1 MLPVILRPLYHRKQ
15 ECMGIFFAPDKAVSN
30 AIRLIRNV
38 RWSRTHRC
46 WYLPLKRFY
55 FEELK
60 RVLGTIATLRTDEL
74 KIYLQ
79 KRNQVREIRRQSNQH
94 ETKGIV
100 NVSLSNISQENLQ
113 QLELMVNTLRIK
125 AYSSNTIRVYKN
137 EMLALLKLLG
147 QRPVQMLDARH
158 IKSYILWQLQ
168 VKKISESKA
177 NSSLNALKF
186 YFEQELYQPKIF
198 MEIPRPKMPL
208 QLPTVHSQQQVKK
221 IIQATSNLKHKAMLM
236 TGYSAGLR
244 ISEIVSLKIRD
255 IDSERMVITVRS
267 GKGKKDRQVGLSLR
281 LLETLREY
289 FKKYHPKEYLFEGI
303 DGGPYA
309 VRSLQQVFKE
319 AKERSGNL
327 KKGGI
332 HSLRHSYATHLLE
345 EGTDIRFIQ
354 DLLGHNNLMTT
365 HRYTHVSV
373 TRTDKIQ
380 SPLDKLG
387 LE

>member
-1 MLPVILRPLYHRKQ
+1 
-15 ECMGIFFAPDKAVSN
+15 MGIFFAPDKEISN
-30 AIRLIRNV
+30 AIRVIKNI
-38 RWSRTHRC
+38 RWSRSYQC
-46 WYLPLKRFY
+46 WYLPLTRFY
-55 FEELK
+55 YEELK
-60 RVLGTIATLRTDEL
+60 RVVGSIATLHTDEL
-74 KIYLQ
+74 RVYLQ
-79 KRNQVREIRRQSNQH
+79 KRRQVREIRRYSNQH
-94 ETKGIV
+94 ETKGV
-100 NVSLSNISQENLQ
+100 ANVSLSYISHENLQ
-113 QLELMVNTLRIK
+113 QLELMVKTLRLK
-125 AYSSNTIRVYKN
+125 AYSNNTIRVYKD

-147 QRPVQMLDARH
+147 QRPIQMLEAQH

-168 VKKISESKA
+168 EKKVSESKA

-186 YFEQELYQPKIF
+186 YFEQVLYQPKIF
-198 MEIPRPKMPL
+198 VEIPRPKMPL

-221 IIQATSNLKHKAMLM
+221 IIQATNNLKHRAMLM

-244 ISEIVSLKIRD
+244 ISEIVSLMVRD

-267 GKGKKDRQVGLSLR
+267 GKGKKDRQVGLSLK

-289 FKKYHPKEYLFEGI
+289 FKKYRPKEYLFEGM

-319 AKERSGNL
+319 AKERSGN
-327 KKGGI
+327 KKRGGI

-354 DLLGHNNLMTT
+354 ELLGHNSLMTT
-365 HRYTHVSV
+365 HRYTHVSIG
-373 TRTDKIQ
+373 RAEKIQ